1 MRQFSELY
9 FLIFENLG
17 INFLQWQ
24 PTPVLLPGKFHFP
37 SPVDHIL
44 SDLSTV
50 THPSWV
56 APHSTAHS
64 FTELDKAVVHVTSLV
79 SFL

>member
-24 PTPVLLPGKFHFP
+24 PTPVLLPGKFHGQR
-37 SPVDHIL
+37 SL
-44 SDLSTV
+44 ASCSLWGGKEST
-50 THPSWV
+50 
-56 APHSTAHS
+56 
-64 FTELDKAVVHVTSLV
+64 
-79 SFL
+79 

>member
-24 PTPVLLPGKFHFP
+24 PTPVYSCLENFMDRGAWQAA
-37 SPVDHIL
+37 VCG
-44 SDLSTV
+44 
-50 THPSWV
+50 V
-56 APHSTAHS
+56 AKRAH
-64 FTELDKAVVHVTSLV
+64 D
-79 SFL
+79 